1 MKIEKY
7 LNLFRQDAQ
16 ELLSVNFPIELID
29 RGYDEA
35 KFEFGEMYFYTPG
48 EIPILLIAHVD
59 TVHNEL
65 PQVILYDQGYAWSPQ
80 GLGADDRAGV
90 AGILALIDMGFRPH
104 ILLTDGEERGG
115 IGAQEAVKNM
125 TIPDIRYMIELDRKG
140 SVDAVFYNCD
150 NTEFQDFV
158 VDFGFSK
165 AVGSFT
171 DISKLCP
178 GWGISGVNL
187 SIGYYNAHTKSEYL
201 VEDEFF
207 ATIYRVAEMLSRVPD
222 ETFKY
227 IEKKQT
233 QVKTTKSYATKNA
246 YRKANFT
253 VYKGGKSVVSSSE
266 DYYGDLFDDN
276 YYEKLYSSY
285 YPKKSYSSFD
295 YEEFLAMI
303 MVEEL
308 AEMFGGS
315 VESWS
320 AWLRANRDQ
329 LETEFENLIFEYAEA
344 CAEGVILHDELSK

>member
-1 MKIEKY
+1 MRIEKY
-7 LNLFRQDAQ
+7 LDLFRQDAQ

-59 TVHNEL
+59 TVHSEL

-90 AGILALIDMGFRPH
+90 AGILALTDMGFRPH

-125 TIPDIRYMIELDRKG
+125 AIPNVRYMIELDRKG
-140 SVDAVFYNCD
+140 SVDAVFYSCD

-165 AVGSFT
+165 AFGSFT

-222 ETFKY
+222 ETFEY
-227 IEKKQT
+227 IEKKHT
-233 QVKTTKSYATKNA
+233 QVKTTKSYATKNT
-246 YRKANFT
+246 YGKANLT
-253 VYKGGKSVVSSSE
+253 VHKGGKSVVSPSE
-266 DYYGDLFDDN
+266 YSYGGLFDED

-320 AWLRANRDQ
+320 AWLRANRGQ
-329 LETEFENLIFEYAEA
+329 LEAEFEDLIFEYAEA
-344 CAEGVILHDELSK
+344 CAEGVILHDEFSK